1 MIDINSLLFSS
12 FIILG
17 IVVWILIL
25 ELEGD
30 NYV

>member
-30 NYV
+30 NHV